1 MCVIIVCT
9 ADSLHTHTQAS
20 SRFPLRTCLSRFPA
34 DERQVAQMGTVM
46 FPRIFDN
53 TRILHARM
61 AFSAAGKR
69 PLQGWHAD
77 LDGLFSTLA
86 VLRRGR

>member
-1 MCVIIVCT
+1 MV
-9 ADSLHTHTQAS
+9 
-20 SRFPLRTCLSRFPA
+20 
-34 DERQVAQMGTVM
+34 TVM

-86 VLRRGR
+86 VLWRGR

>member
-1 MCVIIVCT
+1 
-9 ADSLHTHTQAS
+9 
-20 SRFPLRTCLSRFPA
+20 
-34 DERQVAQMGTVM
+34 MGTVM